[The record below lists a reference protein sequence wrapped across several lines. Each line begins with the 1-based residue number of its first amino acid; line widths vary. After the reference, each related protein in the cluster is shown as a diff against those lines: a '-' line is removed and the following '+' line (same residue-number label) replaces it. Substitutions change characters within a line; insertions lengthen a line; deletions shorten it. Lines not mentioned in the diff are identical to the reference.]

1 MATRIT
7 IDVWDSHLPKSV
19 LEELV
24 ETLET
29 YGASVTK
36 LKTVYKSDKTV
47 EVLKEGRWTNG

>member
-7 IDVWDSHLPKSV
+7 IDVWDGHVPKTV

-29 YGASVTK
+29 YGISVTK

-47 EVLKEGRWTNG
+47 EVLKEGRWMNG